1 MPDSKRLAVL
11 FADEVAI
18 YEVLTG
24 KKVFVIKRTTN
35 GAYSRLKIL
44 NENTLVFDDAQRI
57 LCLCDI
63 DQEIIIA

>member
-18 YEVLTG
+18 FDVLTG

-44 NENTLVFDDAQRI
+44 NENTLVFDDA
-57 LCLCDI
+57 
-63 DQEIIIA
+63 